1 MVQYALKL
9 WLLEKS
15 CFIDKT
21 AQHKNLQLSCFVL
34 FPHQM
39 VIKSIQNCQEKQI
52 TIAFFSSG
60 CLTNLSEEG
69 LLRLPHHHRSTLC
82 CKLQAGHE
90 GPRSQRQTIP
100 PPVVARLV
108 DGDERSTVQDHPASG
123 GGKGEG
129 EGERGGGQ
137 KLKTRR
143 WGLWRR
149 RKTRRSVTHDQDQKP
164 SQTKPSWNK
173 LAGPDLFASPLLQFQ
188 CLIDHMKH
196 SNLIK
201 SCVSFFFSF
210 LQPVKRAAH
219 LKAWLRVW

>member
-1 MVQYALKL
+1 MVQHALKL
-9 WLLEKS
+9 WLLHKS
-15 CFIDKT
+15 RFIDKT
-21 AQHKNLQLSCFVL
+21 AQHKNLQLT
-34 FPHQM
+34 
-39 VIKSIQNCQEKQI
+39 VIKSTQHCQEKKI
-52 TIAFFSSG
+52 PIAFFSSG

-90 GPRSQRQTIP
+90 GPGAQRQTIP

-123 GGKGEG
+123 E
-129 EGERGGGQ
+129 GGGGE
-137 KLKTRR
+137 KLKTRG

-149 RKTRRSVTHDQDQKP
+149 RKTRRSETHHQDQKP

-188 CLIDHMKH
+188 CLIDHLKH

-201 SCVSFFFSF
+201 SGEFFFPF